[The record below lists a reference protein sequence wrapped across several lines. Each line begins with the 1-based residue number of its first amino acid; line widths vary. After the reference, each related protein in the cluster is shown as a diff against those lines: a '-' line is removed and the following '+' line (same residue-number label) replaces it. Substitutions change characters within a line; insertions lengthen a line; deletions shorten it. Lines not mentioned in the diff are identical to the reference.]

1 IALPA
6 SRPAAALGLGLHWPS
21 QESLEQVLF
30 QGLTPDQAEAMAR
43 ILPQVGPRLAS
54 GVLFFLSALNQGNL
68 ASWMSRGGAWPG
80 ERSELASGL
89 VERLGREITGLA
101 RTIETPS
108 GDWRLVNLPLWSEQ
122 GLRELRCYFRHQ

>member
-1 IALPA
+1 
-6 SRPAAALGLGLHWPS
+6 
-21 QESLEQVLF
+21 
-30 QGLTPDQAEAMAR
+30 
-43 ILPQVGPRLAS
+43 AS

-122 GLRELRCYFRHQ
+122 GLRELRCYFRHQQHGGRGGREGDQATRFVLELELTRHGPLQLDGLV